1 MSLCATEIDRLALTA
16 SHPGAQVWQTGLP
29 RQDLLAAEVAALPP
43 DLQDQARDLAAR
55 LAGRGLV
62 LIAPAPRGPK
72 DPAPLV
78 LSAAEAAGLGA
89 WLQAQGLVAG
99 LWEEV
104 PQAALPQLLATGA
117 LKLPPA
123 AFPEAAMLCRAA
135 RLVVTDRPDLAR
147 DALQAGCPVI
157 RLAPPPAVA
166 ACPDPAAILS
176 DLSVR
181 DGAGLM
187 QALTVALATPG
198 GCAPGGA
205 AALLCGPDDGAIPGA
220 FWRSCAPIRR
230 PRPGPAVRAAA
241 HPAGF
246 GRRSRHGAPC
256 PLACGAARRAVAGA
270 RSGRGAARRS
280 GRG

>member
-1 MSLCATEIDRLALTA
+1 MPVRGGRSSVWAGRCRRPKARQAGLAGVVSLCATEIDRLALTA

-157 RLAPPPAVA
+157 RLAPP
-166 ACPDPAAILS
+166 
-176 DLSVR
+176 
-181 DGAGLM
+181 
-187 QALTVALATPG
+187 
-198 GCAPGGA
+198 
-205 AALLCGPDDGAIPGA
+205 
-220 FWRSCAPIRR
+220 RR
-230 PRPGPAVRAAA
+230 
-241 HPAGF
+241 
-246 GRRSRHGAPC
+246 
-256 PLACGAARRAVAGA
+256 
-270 RSGRGAARRS
+270 
-280 GRG
+280 